1 MCNHG
6 TLISFQPPIH
16 WFHFNHND
24 YIQAYN
30 SVITHNTFNFIILK
44 HIGTFVTMV
53 PWFPFNP
60 QYIGFISTMMITYN
74 SITQTSHITHQFHHT
89 EAYRDICNHGTL
101 VSFQPPVHW
110 FHFNQNDYIQVYN
123 SVITHNTS
131 ISSNNNHN
139 VLTYFFLTSLLKTVQ
154 VIIPNHNK

>member
-1 MCNHG
+1 
-6 TLISFQPPIH
+6 
-16 WFHFNHND
+16 
-24 YIQAYN
+24 
-30 SVITHNTFNFIILK
+30 
-44 HIGTFVTMV
+44 MV

-60 QYIGFISTMMITYN
+60 QYTGFISTMMITYN
-74 SITQTSHITHQFHHT
+74 SITQTLHITHQFHHTEAYRDICNHGTLVSFQPSVHWFHFNQNDYIQVYKSIINITHQFHHT

-131 ISSNNNHN
+131 ISSNNNKKCSHI
-139 VLTYFFLTSLLKTVQ
+139 FLSN
-154 VIIPNHNK
+154 IIT